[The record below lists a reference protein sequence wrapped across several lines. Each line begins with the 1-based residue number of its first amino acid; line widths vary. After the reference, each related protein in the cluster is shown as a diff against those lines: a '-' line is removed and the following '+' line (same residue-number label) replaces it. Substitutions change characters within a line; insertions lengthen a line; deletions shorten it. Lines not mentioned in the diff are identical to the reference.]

1 VGRQARSDRRCLSGL
16 AFGRLGADRSLIFES
31 GAEGLAIRY
40 PLPVMASLLW
50 LLLPLLLLVAVLDLL
65 TMSPARRAQLL
76 RRSGFSQLAIS
87 QRLGVS
93 RYRVRQYLAA

>member
-1 VGRQARSDRRCLSGL
+1 MTALSAASHL
-16 AFGRLGADRSLIFES
+16 AASLPDLLS
-31 GAEGLAIRY
+31 PYL
-40 PLPVMASLLW
+40 LSLMASLFW

-76 RRSGFSQLAIS
+76 RRSGLSQLAIS
-87 QRLGVS
+87 ERLGVS

>member
-1 VGRQARSDRRCLSGL
+1 MFGSEPQARV
-16 AFGRLGADRSLIFES
+16 
-31 GAEGLAIRY
+31 IRY
-40 PLPVMASLLW
+40 PLPLVTSLLW

-76 RRSGFSQLAIS
+76 RRSGLSQLAIS
-87 QRLGVS
+87 ERLGVS